1 VPFFPWMVGVSWL
14 QWGRVTPAK
23 AFRSRYPEEK
33 PALQNCRQ

>member
-1 VPFFPWMVGVSWL
+1 MAAVGA
-14 QWGRVTPAK
+14 RAPAK